1 MIIMIHLNILDNI
14 KLHISYIKCMLCSSL
29 LQVYQ
34 INTKVEVKRWKSS
47 QLTLY
52 MWTGLHI
59 SVNVNLQHVT
69 PINDDIY
76 YIYIILQTA
85 FMSEPQ
91 VVKKNYNKNNTS
103 TQKES
108 IIVYIYIYTC
118 YFKWGDINMR
128 NTVAHSLSSE
138 LIASLVLITLEV
150 MALILSVRRDCS
162 YCSCC
167 HVCGGDIKVNC
178 SFHFL
183 CVHAQTVAWTC
194 VCSRSFIHLFIPI
207 CTAAAAGA
215 LFRSDLHS

>member
-14 KLHISYIKCMLCSSL
+14 KLHISYIKCLRCSSW
-29 LQVYQ
+29 LQLYQ

-69 PINDDIY
+69 PINGIY
-76 YIYIILQTA
+76 YIYIILQTV
-85 FMSEPQ
+85 FISEPQ
-91 VVKKNYNKNNTS
+91 VGKKNTIKLTLAHR
-103 TQKES
+103 KK
-108 IIVYIYIYTC
+108 VLLYIHIYTY
-118 YFKWGDINMR
+118 YFKWGDINIH
-128 NTVAHSLSSE
+128 NTVADSLSSE

-150 MALILSVRRDCS
+150 MGLILSVRIGCS

-167 HVCGGDIKVNC
+167 HACGGDIKVNC

-183 CVHAQTVAWTC
+183 CVHAQTVVWTC